1 MKKDYAAN
9 EKAGRQ
15 GAAVKPVLAPENE
28 ELLKRFDQEL
38 AIVGYSPRTLEMYK
52 MYTRA
57 FLEHANKPAKGA
69 TREDVVS
76 FLAHMKQDRGSGN
89 ATLALVHAS
98 LKFFFHTFL
107 HMKIIED
114 IKIPKREK
122 KLPTVLTK
130 DEVKA
135 LIKATKHGRNRLMVE
150 MLYSSGL
157 RVSELVKMRAEDI
170 DLREKMGRVK
180 GGKGGKDRTIILS
193 TEWCRG
199 IKRHLKH
206 KKIKSDSLFSKK
218 NGKPLSADT
227 IQRIIRESAE
237 KAGIQKH
244 VTPHSM
250 RHSFATHLLEGG
262 ENIRKI
268 QELLGHSNLNTTQIY
283 TTVSTEE
290 LKKVRS
296 PLDSL

>member
-1 MKKDYAAN
+1 MENDYAAKDR
-9 EKAGRQ
+9 EKTA
-15 GAAVKPVLAPENE
+15 LTPENE
-28 ELLKRFDQEL
+28 GLMGRFGQEI
-38 AIVGYSPRTLEMYK
+38 AISGYSRRTLEMYE
-52 MYTRA
+52 MYARA
-57 FLEHANKPAKGA
+57 FLGHAKKPAKEC
-69 TREDVVS
+69 TRDDIVS
-76 FLAHMKQDRGSGN
+76 FLAHMKQDRGSSN

-107 HMKIIED
+107 HTKIIED

-122 KLPTVLTK
+122 KLPTVLSK

-135 LIKATKHGRNRLMVE
+135 LIKAAKHGRNRLIVE

-157 RVSELVKMRAEDI
+157 RVSELANMRAEDV
-170 DLREKMGRVK
+170 DLRERTGRVK
-180 GGKGGKDRTIILS
+180 AGKGAKDRVIILS
-193 TEWCRG
+193 KEWCSD
-199 IKRHLKH
+199 IKRYLKR
-206 KKIKSDSLFSKK
+206 KKVKSEFLFSKK
-218 NGKPLSADT
+218 NGKRISVDT
-227 IQRIIRESAE
+227 VQRIIRNAAE
-237 KAGIQKH
+237 KAEIHKH

-268 QELLGHSNLNTTQIY
+268 QVLLGHSNLNTTQIY
-283 TTVSTEE
+283 TKVSTEE